1 MCGFAVV
8 IGPEAVRAAGSA
20 RDLDARTA
28 HVQRALSRRG
38 PDEIAWSRTPEA
50 VVASSRLV
58 HWEEGAA
65 TQPFSDSH
73 GGFGVFNGELFNL
86 AELQERLGTPGA
98 SEIEVLVAGLR
109 REGHDFFAAIDGQFA
124 AVLRPGTGQPF
135 VAVRDRFGIA
145 PLYFAQISGGV
156 ALASNLE
163 SLTALAGLE
172 PEMSLPG
179 LRGVLATWAPTDG
192 STAVAGVE
200 QVAPGELVVVA
211 PDGAWRRDAWAAEA
225 FSTRPEAP
233 NRPTPGVDAAA
244 SLDEALESAL
254 RDSVRDRLRSTT
266 PVACLVSGGIDSTV
280 IAAIAAQL
288 GVETGVGL
296 VLDGDEEADGVAA
309 RQRRV
314 ADAVGLD
321 LLQHTLTP
329 AETVEVFE
337 HYVAT
342 RRVPLVR
349 LGPVGM
355 AALARRVRRE
365 GIRAVL
371 SGEGADELFA
381 GYDSYRVLAARA
393 GLLGPV
399 AQLDWSA
406 FGEPEFDA
414 ELGPRWARGYWRSL
428 IRLAGDTPT
437 GRADLLR
444 PVAGLLAPAL
454 LARGPLTEAT
464 PDALREDALET
475 AGPPSSRDAALLDR
489 RDDDLRDLLGAYLLT
504 VQGDHAWMEESVEL
518 RPPYLSNA
526 VVALALSRS
535 PADFVDV
542 AGGKQPIRRLLSR
555 LAVDR
560 PDLADLDIAKAAF
573 RVDARFLMRDPAAFA
588 RFTDLMARAPRTLVD
603 VNATVE
609 RADACARAG
618 TCSEAESMLL
628 TFAASLGRLAES
640 ETKPGHPGVV
650 GTATGLNRHRARGI

>member
-28 HVQRALSRRG
+28 RVERALARRG

-65 TQPFSDSH
+65 TQPYADAA

-86 AELQERLGTPGA
+86 AELQQRVARPGA
-98 SEIEVLVAGLR
+98 SEIEVLVAGLQQ
-109 REGHDFFAAIDGQFA
+109 EGHDFFAAIDGQFA
-124 AVLRPGTGQPF
+124 AVLRPGTDAPF

-145 PLYFAQISGGV
+145 PLYVAQLDGGV

-172 PEMSLPG
+172 PPLSLPG

-192 STAVAGVE
+192 STALAGID
-200 QVAPGELVVVA
+200 QVAPGELVEVT
-211 PDGAWRRDAWAAEA
+211 PKGTWRRTPWAARA
-225 FSTRPEAP
+225 FSTRPA
-233 NRPTPGVDAAA
+233 TTAA
-244 SLDEALESAL
+244 STLPITPRAADAEPEVATLDGELEAAL
-254 RDSVRDRLRSTT
+254 RDSVQARLRSTT
-266 PVACLVSGGIDSTV
+266 PVSCLISGGIDSTI
-280 IAAIAAQL
+280 IAALAADL
-288 GVETGVGL
+288 GVRRGVGL
-296 VLDGDEEADGVAA
+296 VLEGDDGDDGVAA

-321 LLQHTLTP
+321 LFQHTLTP

-355 AALARRVRRE
+355 TALARRARRE

-381 GYDSYRVLAARA
+381 GYDSYRILAARA

-399 AQLDWSA
+399 ADLDWSA

-414 ELGPRWARGYWRSL
+414 ERGPRWARGYWRSL
-428 IRLAGDTPT
+428 IRLAGGTPT

-444 PVAGLLAPAL
+444 PVADLLDPSLTTPPPPVDPADRAAGAVA
-454 LARGPLTEAT
+454 ARSS
-464 PDALREDALET
+464 T
-475 AGPPSSRDAALLDR
+475 ADAALLDR
-489 RDDDLRDLLGAYLLT
+489 REDDLRDLLGAYLLT

-518 RPPYLSNA
+518 RPPYLSNG
-526 VVALALSRS
+526 VAGLALSHS
-535 PADFVDV
+535 PADFVDIR
-542 AGGKQPIRRLLSR
+542 GGKQPIRRLLAR

-560 PDLADLDIAKAAF
+560 PALADLGYAKAAF
-573 RVDARFLMRDPAAFA
+573 RVDARFVMRDPAAFA
-588 RFTDLMARAPRTLVD
+588 RFTELLSAAPRDLLDVD
-603 VNATVE
+603 GVVE
-609 RADACARAG
+609 RAAACARAG
-618 TCSEAESMLL
+618 TCSEAESMLF
-628 TFAASLGRLAES
+628 TFAASV
-640 ETKPGHPGVV
+640 GVLDRCQIT
-650 GTATGLNRHRARGI
+650 TAHRAR